1 MVVVKLLE
9 QEIVW
14 LLPPGFVMRSEFL
27 RLIPLTSI
35 LLGYLSGFFVCLVE
49 NFSFTVYIVIIVRC
63 LLLGTVKIE
72 TVTYLGLEVLLAN

>member
-27 RLIPLTSI
+27 RLIPLTGI
-35 LLGYLSGFFVCLVE
+35 LPGYLSGFFVCLVE